1 MATPQQLDFMRTAY
15 ASAKLAASQCV
26 AWPLTIPQYLWIG
39 AAATE
44 ACVETGWGA
53 HMPPNSRNCLGI
65 NAGKNYKG
73 QIVDS
78 NGTEQLPNGQMTGP
92 TEHHWRVY
100 ATYSDCFADQL
111 HILETEREPDGS
123 LSYQAALSANTV
135 EAYITAEC
143 AKWSTGITKGQSV
156 LQTYHSH
163 LDILDPVPIEAS
175 IPQEMQ

>member
-39 AAATE
+39 AVAAE

-78 NGTEQLPNGQMTGP
+78 NGTEQFPNGQMTGP

-100 ATYSDCFADQL
+100 ATYADCFADQL

-135 EAYITAEC
+135 ETYITAEC